1 MTVALGDAH
10 VVQIVAWFGAFW
22 VAVLGRGPTHADG
35 PRLVLGLA
43 LGALLAV
50 LGDQAF
56 RPGDLGFSVLFVP
69 LGLLVAAAF
78 RSTAERRDA
87 CLRDSLRGLPA
98 ALALARVGCLAAGC
112 CQPVPA
118 QIAALVVLQWGQ
130 GRLPADYRA
139 AFILGGLGAARLLVE
154 PFRTPVPGPIE
165 PAWVAAPRGRR
176 RSPRRPLSA

>member
-1 MTVALGDAH
+1 MTAALGDGH

-22 VAVLGRGPTHADG
+22 VAVLGRGPTHAG
-35 PRLVLGLA
+35 GRRLVLGLA

-56 RPGDLGFSVLFVP
+56 HPGDLGFSVLFVP

-118 QIAALVVLQWGQ
+118 QIA
-130 GRLPADYRA
+130 GRRA
-139 AFILGGLGAARLLVE
+139 HKNPDTSGGNRHDERIPRAGAAS
-154 PFRTPVPGPIE
+154 
-165 PAWVAAPRGRR
+165 AN
-176 RSPRRPLSA
+176 LSAYAFQPDGLAAGSSSWRLR